1 MSLSGLCI
9 CLFPF
14 EVSSSFSRIL
24 LGSTC
29 RDNEICMVYLNV
41 AENTNTEMIVKFHTK
56 LPLQN
61 TSSVY
66 FDTMPKMNISDYRYQ
81 MECVTDDMR
90 DVINDE
96 TRIIHT
102 CFLKNL
108 TSSVDYYFRV
118 GDSAV
123 FSMER
128 KFKTANEG
136 DNTIIAA
143 GDASA
148 TDLTTQLIQTAMLH
162 NPSFFMLGG
171 DIFYTNGMTVIH
183 EII

>member
-56 LPLQN
+56 LPLN

-66 FDTMPKMNISDYRYQ
+66 FDTIPRMNISDYKYQ
-81 MECVTDDMR
+81 MNCASDDMR

-96 TRIIHT
+96 TRIIYT

-118 GDSAV
+118 GDPTV
-123 FSMER
+123 FSIER
-128 KFKTANEG
+128 KFKTSNEG
-136 DNTIIAA
+136 HNTIIAA

-148 TDLTTQLIQTAMLH
+148 TDLTTQLIKMAMLH

-171 DIFYTNGMTVIH
+171 DIFYTNGMTVIK